1 MQQQAIPIS
10 ARIARLLL
18 AIAGVAIA
26 SGAGA
31 QGRFCASN
39 DTFLFGDRPVG
50 SSTSAT
56 AMISN
61 CGDQPWSFTDV
72 SVDPATGSAYHVSG
86 TCATGVTLA
95 PGAACSVAVTF
106 APTAPG
112 QTSGAVWLR
121 NTTNTPDQL
130 LTFYGRGIDA
140 QAGTASLSFAPSALS
155 FPAQIIGTQSAGLTV
170 QLVNHG
176 PAALTPSALVL
187 TGPAAYDYSAIGDCN
202 VGTPIAAGKSCAL
215 TFFFQPAAL
224 GNRPA
229 NLVVDSP
236 QLANLAILLIGG
248 VGITFTP
255 SDADVIEFFY
265 PPLNTYFLAASPEE
279 AAFIDAGGVGV
290 GWTRT
295 GFHFHAWTADS
306 AAPGA
311 LPVCR
316 FMGTPNLGPSSHF
329 FTADPAECALVLS
342 NRYWLFEGMAFKTL
356 PTVAGL
362 CSNGT
367 IPVTRF
373 FWPGSDVTLIRHR
386 YVVDAAEAQR
396 MRAAGWIEEGAVFCA
411 PP

>member
-1 MQQQAIPIS
+1 MHQHAIPIG

-18 AIAGVAIA
+18 AIAGLAIA
-26 SGAGA
+26 SSVGA

-39 DTFLFGDRPVG
+39 DTLLFGDRPVG
-50 SSTSAT
+50 SSTSVTAT
-56 AMISN
+56 IGN
-61 CGDQPWSFTDV
+61 CGDQPWSFTEV
-72 SVDPATGSAYHVSG
+72 SVDPATGSAYHVG
-86 TCATGVTLA
+86 ATCATGLTLA
-95 PGAACSVAVTF
+95 PGGACSVAVTF
-106 APTAPG
+106 APTVPG

-121 NTTNTPDQL
+121 NTTSTPDQL
-130 LTFYGRGIDA
+130 LTFYGRGVDA

-155 FPAQIIGTQSAGLTV
+155 FPAQLVGTQSAGLTV

-176 PAALTPSALVL
+176 PAPLMPSALVL
-187 TGPAAYDYSAIGDCN
+187 TGPAAYDYSSMGNCH
-202 VGTPIAAGKSCAL
+202 VGNPIAAGKSCAL

-236 QLANLAILLIGG
+236 QLADLAILQIDG
-248 VGITFTP
+248 VGIALTTI
-255 SDADVIEFFY
+255 DADVIEFFY
-265 PPLNTYFLAASPEE
+265 PPLNTYFLTASPAE
-279 AAFIDAGGVGV
+279 AAFIDAGGVGM
-290 GWTRT
+290 GWLRT
-295 GFHFHAWTADS
+295 GFHFHSWTTDAVV
-306 AAPGA
+306 PGGV
-311 LPVCR
+311 PVCR

-329 FTADPAECALVLS
+329 FTADPTECALVLS
-342 NRYWLFEGMAFKTL
+342 NRYWLFEGMAFKIL

-362 CSNGT
+362 CSSGT